1 MRFLLS
7 LTLLFLLNKS
17 TIAKTSSAATFT
29 YSTTLHAW
37 PLSSKLPSPFLTI
50 AYNPTTNAYKTT
62 DYKPPALPSSTI
74 PEDDEDH
81 LTRIGLY
88 DAKSKHWSGVL
99 AHSSVFHPG
108 QKQTVTL
115 HLDERGEVQHVGF
128 HAFPV
133 ISTTAGVEGES
144 EIQVVLQK
152 AQIGPEPHLNKPV
165 MVDAEGKEP
174 EVVVEKTLL
183 QKYWWVL
190 AGMMILVVAGGGSDK

>member
-7 LTLLFLLNKS
+7 LTLLSQLNS
-17 TIAKTSSAATFT
+17 PTIAKTSSADTFT
-29 YSTTLHAW
+29 HSTTLHGW

-50 AYNPTTNAYKTT
+50 GYNPTTNAYKAT
-62 DYKPPALPSSTI
+62 DYKPPALPPSTI
-74 PEDDEDH
+74 PEDDETH

-108 QKQTVTL
+108 QKRTVTL

-133 ISTTAGVEGES
+133 ISTSSAAERES
-144 EIQVVLQK
+144 EIEVVLQK

-183 QKYWWVL
+183 QK
-190 AGMMILVVAGGGSDK
+190 